1 MEKDCLKEN
10 IVSIYGY
17 GYGTDDGQNALDWDY
32 YRYGTGG
39 RPLDYPAHLPWPPQ
53 PNINGGGG
61 GGLPEPANQGVG
73 SLGGGKG
80 FGWEDA
86 KNVASNAVLGPMGDS
101 LGLGNYNAGNTI
113 ATIGGGL
120 LGIANLPISLALGYL
135 GNQAWSDK
143 YGKDGFWGSFWDGD
157 KDKTDKGTK
166 DDGLGDNPLN
176 IPGQGRPLTQPNDL
190 LTPGSKDL
198 NEFGPEGFN
207 MQGGEGVTDPDGIYG
222 DGSGLVNT
230 PAAME
235 TFNPEDNFGYGG
247 SQVDSS
253 GNSANFGW
261 SGGTHGDGSSGPD
274 SSGGFGGFEDGTDD
288 SDAASADQ
296 GYW

>member
-1 MEKDCLKEN
+1 M
-10 IVSIYGY
+10 SIYGY
-17 GYGTDDGQNALDWDY
+17 GYGTNDGQNALDWNY
-32 YRYGTGG
+32 YRYPEQQAGA

-61 GGLPEPANQGVG
+61 GGLPEPANQGAG

-86 KNVASNAVLGPMGDS
+86 KNIASNAVLGPMGDS

-143 YGKDGFWGSFWDGD
+143 YGKDGYWGSFWGD
-157 KDKTDKGTK
+157 DKGTTSNNK
-166 DDGLGDNPLN
+166 DDKDAGPKDTNPLG
-176 IPGQGRPLTQPNDL
+176 IPGAGRTLTSIADLQNGPNQ
-190 LTPGSKDL
+190 
-198 NEFGPEGFN
+198 FGPEGFN
-207 MQGGEGVTDPDGIYG
+207 IQGGEGVTDPNGIYS